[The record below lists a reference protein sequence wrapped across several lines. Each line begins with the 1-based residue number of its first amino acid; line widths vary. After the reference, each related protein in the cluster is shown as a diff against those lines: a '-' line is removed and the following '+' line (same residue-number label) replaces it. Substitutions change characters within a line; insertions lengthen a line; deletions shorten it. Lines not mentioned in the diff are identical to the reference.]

1 VRLPRRS
8 VNLKILTMKLPKI
21 IAIVGPT
28 ASGKTELAL
37 RLAEKY
43 SGEIVNADSRQVY
56 RGMDIGTAKPAK
68 DEMKRAPHHLFDIVN
83 PGEEFTLAHY
93 KKIAFETIDD
103 IIKRGKLPVV
113 VGGTG
118 LYVWAIVDNPDIPA
132 VEPDLAL
139 RQKLSEISPPELAEM
154 LKTKDPVLAEK
165 TDLKNPRR
173 VIRALEIV
181 LAGGESPFKNKNKLP
196 PRYDVLQIGLT
207 VPREELNA
215 RINARVDGQIKRGL
229 AAEVAGLAKKYSWSL
244 PAMSGI
250 GYKQLGYYLR
260 GEMPLAE
267 AIELVK
273 RDTRRYAKRQMTW
286 FKRDQ
291 RINWIEQ
298 ISEAEE
304 LVEKF

>member
-1 VRLPRRS
+1 
-8 VNLKILTMKLPKI
+8 MKLPKI
-21 IAIVGPT
+21 IVIVGPT

-56 RGMDIGTAKPAK
+56 RWMDIGTAKPNGRWSM
-68 DEMKRAPHHLFDIVN
+68 DDGRWTYVVNNIPHHLMDIIEPN
-83 PGEEFTLAHY
+83 QDFSLADY

-103 IIKRGKLPVV
+103 IIKRGKLPII

-132 VEPDLAL
+132 VVPDLAL
-139 RQKLSEISPPELAEM
+139 RQKLAEKTPSELAEM

-181 LAGGESPFKNKNKLP
+181 LAGGESPVKNQNKLP
-196 PRYDVLQIGLT
+196 SRYDALQIGLT

-215 RINARVDGQIKRGL
+215 RINARVDRQITRGL
-229 AAEVAGLAKKYSWSL
+229 IEEVFGLAKKYSWVL

-260 GEMPLAE
+260 GEMPLPE
-267 AIELVK
+267 AIELIK

-286 FKRDQ
+286 FKRDK
-291 RINWIEQ
+291 RIQWIEQ
-298 ISEAEE
+298 AGEAEE
-304 LVEKF
+304 LVKKLY